1 MGIVADEVAGV
12 SVHRT
17 EEEGDVVFV
26 DGIMAKV
33 EVFDFNNFG
42 EKGQMAQEG
51 EDGVGVDAAI
61 PEFDGVFR
69 CDVLGN
75 EECELALEPE
85 VDDFPVGTGRGLGFS
100 GGDGDVGVE
109 DAADNGRVIFWWSF
123 AISERAADSSKP
135 EAFRFLASAKAWS
148 TSWRMSFP

>member
-42 EKGQMAQEG
+42 EKGEMA
-51 EDGVGVDAAI
+51 
-61 PEFDGVFR
+61 
-69 CDVLGN
+69 
-75 EECELALEPE
+75 
-85 VDDFPVGTGRGLGFS
+85 
-100 GGDGDVGVE
+100 
-109 DAADNGRVIFWWSF
+109 
-123 AISERAADSSKP
+123 
-135 EAFRFLASAKAWS
+135 
-148 TSWRMSFP
+148 